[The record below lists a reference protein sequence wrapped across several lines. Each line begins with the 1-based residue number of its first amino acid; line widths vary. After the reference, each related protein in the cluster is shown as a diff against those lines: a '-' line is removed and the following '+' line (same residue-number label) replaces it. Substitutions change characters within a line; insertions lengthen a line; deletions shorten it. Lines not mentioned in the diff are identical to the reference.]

1 MVSDLIFKPLI
12 SFEFIFV
19 QCEKVVQFDSFACSH
34 PIFPTVNT
42 KTKTV
47 SFLSV
52 LSVSYI
58 TQSFLSAP
66 FENTVLV

>member
-19 QCEKVVQFDSFACSH
+19 QCEKVVQFDFFACSH

-47 SFLSV
+47 FLSV

-58 TQSFLSAP
+58 TQSFLSAS